1 MDTQTGR
8 GVRRRRQEL
17 IDVDDNEEEE
27 KEQITQ
33 QEPLGAISTIETT
46 KPTPESNTPPLPPP
60 PAPAQHYKRPKLK
73 YYQFKQ
79 ELEELEIQE
88 DLSPRQQSRLEYL
101 TNKLNNWNRN
111 NNNNNNA
118 SQNEYY
124 NLPSLQQSK
133 NDVLHQKQQ
142 SFQPPRMNWED
153 EQFKRADQLIL
164 QNDDKIHINDDKE
177 YEFVFDQTQFVNYD
191 DIEELPGNGEEEE
204 EEESGIRDS
213 DSIIGNKYDEVRKSL
228 PVYSYREEFL
238 KIINE
243 NQTLIVVGETGSGK
257 TTQLPQYLHEAGYS
271 RNNQVIACTQ
281 PRRVAATSVANRVAN
296 EMQVK
301 LGEQVGYNIRFD
313 DNCKDGVTVIK
324 YVTDGMLLREFLQ
337 DPTLGKY
344 SAIMIDEA
352 HERTLSTEIL
362 LSLLKDVMMTTRKD
376 DLKIIIAS
384 ATINAEKF
392 SQFFNNAPILN
403 IPGRRFPVKIHYTKQ
418 PEANYIQAAI
428 TTIFQIHMT
437 QPLPGDILVFLTGQD
452 EIETMEEILR
462 DLILKL
468 GDQIDPMIVCSI
480 YANLPQELQQKI
492 FQPTP
497 SNTRKIVLAT
507 NIAETSITIDG
518 ISYVIDPGYVK
529 QNVYNPTTG
538 MESLVVVPCSRAS
551 ADQRAGRAGRVG
563 PGKCFRLFTKWS
575 FYNELDSNQ
584 QPEIQRVNLTSVILL
599 LLSLGIND
607 LLGFEFMD
615 PPSKEAIIKA
625 LNLLYALGALNTQGK
640 LTKTGKKMSEFPL
653 DPVFTKCI
661 LTSDKFDN
669 TKQIISIIAML
680 NESSNLFYRPKDKKE
695 LADKR
700 KQEFNDLQGDQ
711 FMLLK
716 IWQQWVDSGYS
727 VQWCQDYFIQY
738 KTMKRIK
745 NIYEQLIRLS
755 KKIGIEVNSRHQHHD
770 HLQENTD
777 NNTLLTKCLI
787 SGFFNN
793 IVKLSPMGDCYQKLT
808 NGKGGNNT
816 PCYIHPSSCIYKLKP
831 KPKYLLYY
839 ELVLTSKEYMR
850 NCIILDEKLIKE
862 YL

>member
-1 MDTQTGR
+1 MSIQTGR
-8 GVRRRRQEL
+8 GTRRRRGEL
-17 IDVDDNEEEE
+17 DDDSDDEIIR
-27 KEQITQ
+27 QIEDQ
-33 QEPLGAISTIETT
+33 DQVSIEPLQQQKQQKQQPSPEPVKVEQQP
-46 KPTPESNTPPLPPP
+46 KP
-60 PAPAQHYKRPKLK
+60 HYRQQYKKPRLK
-73 YYQFKQ
+73 YHQFKQ
-79 ELEELEIQE
+79 ELEELESQE
-88 DLSPRQQSRLEYL
+88 FLTPAEQSRLDYL
-101 TNKLNNWNRN
+101 VDKLNNWNK
-111 NNNNNNA
+111 
-118 SQNEYY
+118 SSDEYT
-124 NLPSLQQSK
+124 LPSDLQSK
-133 NDVLHQKQQ
+133 HDILHKKSNGYQTI
-142 SFQPPRMNWED
+142 NWET
-153 EQFKRADQLIL
+153 EQFNRANQLVL
-164 QNDDKIHINDDKE
+164 QNDDKIHVNDDKE
-177 YEFVFDQTQFVNYD
+177 YEFVFDESQFVNYD
-191 DIEELPGNGEEEE
+191 DVEDLPGDDDEDSLGND
-204 EEESGIRDS
+204 ESDQPQTTQFKEID
-213 DSIIGNKYDEVRKSL
+213 DVRKSL
-228 PVYSYREEFL
+228 PVYGYREDFL
-238 KIINE
+238 KLLDE
-243 NQTLIVVGETGSGK
+243 NQALIVVGETGSGK
-257 TTQLPQYLHEAGYS
+257 TTQLPQYLHESGYS
-271 RNNQVIACTQ
+271 KDGKVIARTQ
-281 PRRVAATSVANRVAN
+281 PRRVAATSVATRVAS

-301 LGEQVGYNIRFD
+301 LGKEVGYTIRFD
-313 DNCKDGVTVIK
+313 DNSQDGVTVIK
-324 YVTDGMLLREFLQ
+324 YVTDGMLVREFLK
-337 DPTLGKY
+337 DLSLSRY

-362 LSLLKDVMMTTRKD
+362 LSLLKDIMITRK

-392 SQFFNNAPILN
+392 SKFFNNAPILN

-452 EIETMEEILR
+452 EIETMEEILK

-468 GDQIDPMIVCSI
+468 GDQIDPMLVCSI
-480 YANLPQELQQKI
+480 YSNLPQELQSKI

-497 SNTRKIVLAT
+497 TNTRKVVLAT

-563 PGKCFRLFTKWS
+563 AGKCFRLFTKWS
-575 FYNELDSNQ
+575 FYNELELNQ

-615 PPSKEAIIKA
+615 PPSKESIIKS
-625 LNLLYALGALNTQGK
+625 LNLLYALGALNSLGK
-640 LTKTGKKMSEFPL
+640 LTKIGKKMSEFPL
-653 DPVFTKCI
+653 DPIFTKCI
-661 LTSDKFDN
+661 LTSEKFGN
-669 TKQIISIIAML
+669 TNDIISIIAML
-680 NESSNLFYRPKDKKE
+680 NESSNLFYRPKDKQE

-700 KQEFNDLQGDQ
+700 KQEFFDAKGDQ

-716 IWQQWVDSGYS
+716 IWKQWVDTGYS

-738 KTMKRIK
+738 KTMKRVR
-745 NIYEQLIRLS
+745 NIYEQLVKLS
-755 KKIGIEVNSRHQHHD
+755 RKIGIEFTATSK
-770 HLQENTD
+770 
-777 NNTLLTKCLI
+777 NNDDGESIMLTKCLI

-793 IVKLSPMGDCYQKLT
+793 IVKLSPMGDCYSKVT
-808 NGKGGNNT
+808 KGNNT
-816 PCYIHPSSCIYKLKP
+816 PCYVHPSSCVYKMKP

-850 NCIILDEKLIKE
+850 NCIVLDEKLVKE

>member
-17 IDVDDNEEEE
+17 LDVDDDNDINNKEESV
-27 KEQITQ
+27 QVTQ
-33 QEPLGAISTIETT
+33 QEFPNTNSTTEST
-46 KPTPESNTPPLPPP
+46 KPTTPPLPP
-60 PAPAQHYKRPKLK
+60 QQTHYKRPKLK

-88 DLSPRQQSRLEYL
+88 DLSPNQQSRLDYL
-101 TNKLNNWNRN
+101 INKLNNWNKNKN
-111 NNNNNNA
+111 NHN
-118 SQNEYY
+118 QNEYY

-133 NDVLHQKQQ
+133 NELLHQRQQQQQQRQQ
-142 SFQPPRMNWED
+142 SFQPSRMNWED

-164 QNDDKIHINDDKE
+164 QNDDKIYINDDKE
-177 YEFVFDQTQFVNYD
+177 YEFVFDQSQFVNYD
-191 DIEELPGNGEEEE
+191 EKEEEELPGDEEDEE
-204 EEESGIRDS
+204 GDRNNNSA
-213 DSIIGNKYDEVRKSL
+213 SINAKYDEVRKSL

-257 TTQLPQYLHEAGYS
+257 TTQLPQYLYEAGYS
-271 RNNQVIACTQ
+271 QNNRIIACTQ
-281 PRRVAATSVANRVAN
+281 PRRVAATSVAKRVAD

-313 DNCKDGVTVIK
+313 DNCKDGITMIK

-337 DPTLGKY
+337 DPTLEKY
-344 SAIMIDEA
+344 SVIMIDEA

-362 LSLLKDVMMTTRKD
+362 LSLLKDIIMTTTRKN

-392 SQFFNNAPILN
+392 SKFFNNAPILN

-452 EIETMEEILR
+452 EIETMEEILH
-462 DLILKL
+462 DLIVKL
-468 GDQIDPMIVCSI
+468 GDQINPMMVCSI

-492 FQPTP
+492 FQQTPT
-497 SNTRKIVLAT
+497 NTRKIVLAT

-529 QNVYNPTTG
+529 QNVYNPITG

-575 FYNELDSNQ
+575 FYNELDLNQ

-615 PPSKEAIIKA
+615 PPSKQAIIKA
-625 LNLLYALGALNTQGK
+625 LNLLYALGALNSQGK
-640 LTKTGKKMSEFPL
+640 LTKIGKKMSEFPL
-653 DPVFTKCI
+653 DPIFTKCI

-700 KQEFNDLQGDQ
+700 KQEFNDSQGDQ
-711 FMLLK
+711 FMLLN

-755 KKIGIEVNSRHQHHD
+755 RKIGIEVNNHQHPK
-770 HLQENTD
+770 ESNNND
-777 NNTLLTKCLI
+777 NCTLLTECLI

-808 NGKGGNNT
+808 NGKNGNNNT
-816 PCYIHPSSCIYKLKP
+816 PCYIHPSSCLYKLKP

-850 NCIILDEKLIKE
+850 NCIILDEKLIKQ